1 MITHFINWIKG
12 FLSKKEKPKV
22 EEVNKAVK
30 IIEKVKEATVE
41 SVGHCSGHT
50 RYRVHC
56 EACNAAIR

>member
-12 FLSKKEKPKV
+12 FLSKKE
-22 EEVNKAVK
+22 EVND
-30 IIEKVKEATVE
+30 IIEEVKEATVE

-56 EACNAAIR
+56 EACNAAIRQYGDI

>member
-12 FLSKKEKPKV
+12 FLSKKE
-22 EEVNKAVK
+22 EVNEAVK